1 MGEALPVEGAG
12 QDEVVVHGEFVE
24 AFVEVALV
32 DEAAGFVDDDQG
44 VDDPGGISW
53 GPGERFWG
61 GEGRG
66 VRNAHMVGGRRL

>member
-1 MGEALPVEGAG
+1 MGEGGGKVPVEGAG
-12 QDEVVVHGEFVE
+12 KDEVVVYGEFVE

-53 GPGERFWG
+53 
-61 GEGRG
+61 
-66 VRNAHMVGGRRL
+66 

>member
-1 MGEALPVEGAG
+1 MGDEVGEGGGKVPVEGAG
-12 QDEVVVHGEFVE
+12 KDEVVVYGEFVE

-53 GPGERFWG
+53 
-61 GEGRG
+61 
-66 VRNAHMVGGRRL
+66 